1 MRAEG
6 IADSIYCLNVQ
17 KVRSSFWIDEHIVV
31 ITLLKEEIL
40 AGRKFGGF
48 GGFLQKTTIL
58 KSCCRS
64 TKLNS
69 RRKKI
74 CQIRFLSNFLPLK
87 YF

>member
-17 KVRSSFWIDEHIVV
+17 KVRSSFWIGEHIVV

-40 AGRKFGGF
+40 AGKKFGGS

-87 YF
+87 HF